1 MPTVKEVGRFTC
13 KARVTLLVASTLAFA
28 ACDGGMVSDPPTS
41 TVTVLEI
48 LGSTAALVLQGQTV
62 QLTGRATYSDGVV
75 EDITVPV
82 QWTSANTNVAM
93 VAGGVVTAVGTGS
106 TEISMKYRGRT
117 ATRSVTIDLSNDPG
131 WESLGGID
139 FGTIIDGGVY
149 QLVVDPRDNNLLYA
163 AGVYGFFVS
172 RDGGTTWSELYASPF
187 PGWPAL
193 LEQDP
198 NDPDRVFYAMRYTL
212 GVTDAGMTWSA
223 INDFPSGIRSVGVS
237 RFDDRT
243 IYVGLQ
249 SPSNDGIY
257 RSTDDGVTWESHSFG
272 YPISGAT
279 EFIPWDIA
287 EDAVDGTLYVA
298 TELHDHPQPY
308 RAPAFRSVDRGLT
321 WQDMTGSLPW
331 HGSRILIHPV
341 TREVLFLTEGAGL
354 FSSTDRGTSWR
365 QVGNAYFALTLLMD
379 LNEPGRF
386 FGGEVF
392 FGGRLGGVLL
402 STDDKRTFFHYGL
415 GGRTCG
421 SLAITGDSSLLYAV
435 CGGQIFVRRLP

>member
-1 MPTVKEVGRFTC
+1 MTRVKEVERFTR
-13 KARVTLLVASTLAFA
+13 KARAALIGASTLTFV

-41 TVTVLEI
+41 TVTALEI
-48 LGSTAALVLQGQTV
+48 LGSTEGLVVQGQTA

-82 QWTSANTNVAM
+82 QWSSANTSVAM

-106 TEISMKYRGRT
+106 TEISMIYRGRT
-117 ATRSVTIDLSNDPG
+117 ATRSVTIDLSSDPG

-139 FGTIIDGGVY
+139 FGTITDGGVY
-149 QLVVDPRDNNLLYA
+149 QLVVDPRDNDLLYA

-172 RDGGTTWSELYASPF
+172 RDGGTTWSQLYAPPF
-187 PGWPAL
+187 PGDPGIV
-193 LEQDP
+193 EQDP
-198 NDPDRVFYAMRYTL
+198 NDPDRVFYAVRNTL
-212 GVTDAGMTWSA
+212 GVTDAGMTWRP
-223 INDFPSGIRSVGVS
+223 INDFPSYIRSVEVS
-237 RFDDRT
+237 RFDGRT

-249 SPSNDGIY
+249 GPSNDGIY

-272 YPISGAT
+272 HPTTGAT

-287 EDAVDGTLYVA
+287 EDPVDGTLYVA

-308 RAPAFRSVDRGLT
+308 RAPAFRSVDRGLS

-331 HGSRILIHPV
+331 HGSRILVHPV

-365 QVGNAYFALTLLMD
+365 QVGNAYFTLTLLMD
-379 LNEPGRF
+379 LNKPGRF
-386 FGGEVF
+386 FGGDVF

-421 SLAITGDSSLLYAV
+421 SLAITGDSSLLYAA
-435 CGGQIFVRRLP
+435 CDGRIFVRRLP